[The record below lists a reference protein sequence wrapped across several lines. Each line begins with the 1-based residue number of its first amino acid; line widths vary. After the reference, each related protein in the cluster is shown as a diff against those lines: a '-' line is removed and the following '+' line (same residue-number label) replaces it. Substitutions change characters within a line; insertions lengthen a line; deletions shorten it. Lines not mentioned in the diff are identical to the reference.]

1 MKSMRHFSG
10 LSMKHRT
17 FDRVDV
23 QLSMSL
29 NLLAGYKEAFS
40 TLVFQAQRER
50 VSKCP
55 MHLAGVGGY
64 VIEGVLGVHCA
75 SAEAEGGGDTSVQ
88 EQRRKAAGQSRR
100 VQRKN
105 EVVSK
110 VSMSHFSL
118 FWITLF
124 TALIQSLHKTN
135 FLLLPD
141 YLELIQL
148 LKIKIILHTFLSYKF
163 SWPPPPPPSLLW
175 CKL

>member
-10 LSMKHRT
+10 LSMKYRT

-40 TLVFQAQRER
+40 TLLSSKHRER
-50 VSKCP
+50 ESEQMP
-55 MHLAGVGGY
+55 DALSRGGWVRY
-64 VIEGVLGVHCA
+64 WGGIRSPLCECRGRRG
-75 SAEAEGGGDTSVQ
+75 GGGDTSVQ

-118 FWITLF
+118 FWITSF

-135 FLLLPD
+135 FLLLSD

-148 LKIKIILHTFLSYKF
+148 LKIKIILHTFYVL
-163 SWPPPPPPSLLW
+163 
-175 CKL
+175 